1 MDAELYFNLQ
11 SGDCLPYNYMHSTAT
26 TNSRKELGSCSRN
39 GSTKVEFFY
48 AKFVTGGVRLNMEL
62 REQAEKQ
69 IDNGHEFFGGEVLPL
84 LPLRGMIVFPYM
96 VVPLEVGREKSV
108 GALED
113 AMVHERLILLSA
125 QREAKIDEPQP
136 EDIYKIGTLAEIKQL
151 MKLPDGTIRVLVE
164 GLSRMEIDEFVQED
178 PFYRVRVNTIE
189 QEHAGSLETEAL
201 MRSII
206 EQFEQFNRIGKKV
219 SAEALAAINAIAE
232 PGRLADEIASH
243 MGLRMEDKQTIL
255 ETLNA
260 DERLSK
266 IYEMLTREIEISELE
281 KKIHL
286 RVRKQMEKA
295 QKEYYLREQIK
306 AIQKELGD
314 KDDRAA
320 EVEELRTRIA
330 DLDLPD
336 YVSEKALK
344 EVERLEKMPPMVAEA
359 VVVRNYLDWLLALPW
374 NKATED
380 RLDVEEAERILNEDH
395 YGLEKVKERILE
407 YLAVCQLS
415 KRLRGPILCLIGPP
429 GVGKTSLA
437 KSVARALG
445 RKFVRFSLGGVRDEA
460 EIRGHRRTYVGAM
473 PGKIIQ
479 VMRQAG
485 SKNPVILLDEVD
497 KMSTDWRGD
506 PTSALLEVLDPE
518 QNNNFGDHY
527 LEVTYDLSNV
537 LFITTANTFQGIPR
551 PLLDRMEVITLSGY
565 TEEEKLEIA
574 KRHLWQKQMTEHGI
588 ESEQVKLPDKSI
600 REIIRNYTRESGVR
614 SLERELGSVCRKTA
628 KEIVRGAKTPIRLST
643 ALIEKFLGA
652 PKYHSNNTD
661 LEDRVGVATG
671 LAWTEVG
678 GEILPVE
685 VAVVKGKGGLIL
697 TGKLGEVM
705 RESAQ
710 ASLSYVRAHAL
721 EIGIDER
728 FHENV
733 DLHIHVPEG
742 AVPKDGPSA
751 GITITTA
758 IASALTGKPV
768 SGKVAMTGE
777 ITLRGRVLPIGGL
790 KEKVLAAHRVGIKTI
805 ILPKEN
811 AKDLEDIPQEI
822 AKQLEFVTV
831 ENVSEVLKVAL
842 LESATD
848 SCQEVSALPGGYENS
863 INTGFGNNVGIGTD
877 AQIS

>member
-1 MDAELYFNLQ
+1 MVCDA
-11 SGDCLPYNYMHSTAT
+11 
-26 TNSRKELGSCSRN
+26 
-39 GSTKVEFFY
+39 KVEFFY

-62 REQAEKQ
+62 RDQAEKQ
-69 IDNGHEFFGGEVLPL
+69 IDNGHDIFEGDVLPL

-113 AMVHERLILLSA
+113 AMLHDHLILLSA
-125 QREAKIDEPQP
+125 QREAKVDEPQP
-136 EDIYKIGTLAEIKQL
+136 EDIYNIGTLAEIKQL

-178 PFYRVRVNTIE
+178 PFYRVRVNNVE
-189 QEHAGSLETEAL
+189 QDQPANLETEAL
-201 MRSII
+201 MRSIV
-206 EQFEQFNRIGKKV
+206 EQFEQFNKISKKV
-219 SAEALAAINAIAE
+219 SAEVLVNINAIDE
-232 PGRLADEIASH
+232 PGRLADEIAAH
-243 MGLRMEDKQTIL
+243 MGLRMEDKQSIL
-255 ETLNA
+255 EMINA

-266 IYEMLTREIEISELE
+266 VYEMLTREIEISELE

-320 EVEELRTRIA
+320 EVEELRARIA
-330 DLDLPD
+330 ELDLPD
-336 YVSEKALK
+336 YVLEKALK
-344 EVERLEKMPPMVAEA
+344 EVERLEKMPPMVAES

-374 NKATED
+374 NEETED
-380 RLDVEEAERILNEDH
+380 RLDVDEAERILNEDH
-395 YGLEKVKERILE
+395 YGLEKVKDRILE

-527 LEVTYDLSNV
+527 LEVSYDLSNV

-574 KRHLWQKQMTEHGI
+574 KRHLWHKQLTEHGI
-588 ESEQVKLPDKSI
+588 EPEQVKLPDKSV
-600 REIIRNYTRESGVR
+600 REIIRGYTKESGVR

-628 KEIVRGAKTPIRLST
+628 KEIVRGAKTPIKLSS
-643 ALIEKFLGA
+643 ALIEKFLGT
-652 PKYHSNNTD
+652 PKYHSNISD

-721 EIGIDER
+721 ELGIDER
-728 FHENV
+728 FHEYV

-758 IASALTGKPV
+758 IVSALTGRPV
-768 SGKVAMTGE
+768 NGKVAMTGE

-805 ILPKEN
+805 IVPKEN
-811 AKDLEDIPQEI
+811 AKDLEEIPQEI

-831 ENVSEVLKVAL
+831 DNVSEVIKVAL
-842 LESATD
+842 LEPVID
-848 SCQEVSALPGGYENS
+848 DGQEVPALPGGYESS
-863 INTGFGNNVGIGTD
+863 INPGFGNNVGNVGMDTE